1 MISKNGD
8 AIFSAQRTPFSGR
21 IWRIRALL
29 TTNDKMLRAVKQA
42 IFGIN
47 SASYDLNGFNGAERW
62 KDLNGLNK
70 RFLIRLQI
78 RQRRNHFVSH

>member
-8 AIFSAQRTPFSGR
+8 AIVSAQRTPFSGR

-42 IFGIN
+42 VFGIN
-47 SASYDLNGFNGAERW
+47 
-62 KDLNGLNK
+62 
-70 RFLIRLQI
+70 I
-78 RQRRNHFVSH
+78 